1 MGLKVKVI
9 VALVALASA
18 FGAGWK
24 TNGWRLGE
32 KIETARADA
41 AEAREKQAHADEA
54 ALDAVIEAA
63 YQKTKKRETRTRTVI
78 KEVTRYVESQP
89 DACPLDTDWVRI
101 HNLSAADPAGEPDGE
116 PGRATTTDALPVV
129 TDNYARCYEWRD
141 RLTALQDWVK
151 RTRTE

>member
-1 MGLKVKVI
+1 MPIKAKILVGLI
-9 VALVALASA
+9 VLASA

-24 TNGWRLGE
+24 ANGWRLGE
-32 KIETARADA
+32 DIQTARADA
-41 AEAREKQAHADEA
+41 AEAREEQARADAA

-63 YQKTKKRETRTRTVI
+63 YQRTKKRETRTRTVI

-101 HNLSAADPAGEPDGE
+101 HNLSATDPASEPDGE
-116 PGRATTTDALPVV
+116 PGRATTTDALPVI
-129 TDNYARCYEWRD
+129 TDNYTRCYEWRD